1 MKKRMII
8 FSSLI
13 SLLALLAL
21 YAISLGLISNENK
34 NKAIEEI
41 NIYLD
46 VATSHY
52 ENENFE
58 DVANYMVSLD
68 DNLRITFID
77 LTGKVVYDSELK
89 YQVDNLDNHLNRPE
103 IMNLGEAIIRKSGST
118 NDKMMYIARLIDD
131 YYLRVS
137 FDTVYFTT
145 GNVVFAVGALL
156 SIIIIY
162 LIILVFLYLLSKR
175 MLKPIEKEINDLAL
189 IADAEVVFKA
199 DTIDKLPEVIEA
211 AKVLINNKLRQIKEE
226 NTKNETIIQAID
238 ECLILLKNEIVTLV
252 NDQTLKAFNVTKEA
266 IIGKNYLYLFRNTT
280 LLNAI
285 KNAID
290 TRKNE
295 FLNINMSSKNYSV
308 SIIPFNSC
316 QVLVSLKDIT
326 EKQQMEVIK
335 KDFFANASHELKSPL
350 TTIIGYEQMILNG
363 IIEDKKEIKDASLKI
378 LKEANRMNQIIIDML
393 ELSNLEFSKTYELV
407 DIKISDVLYDVIN
420 RYQSRI
426 DNKNI
431 NLSLDIKDT
440 TLYCNKEQI
449 ETLFSNLIDNAIKY
463 NKENGSIILILDEK
477 HFVCKDTGIGIS
489 YNDQSRVFE
498 RFYRVDKAKS
508 KETGGTGLGLA
519 IVKHICEKFNY
530 KVELESVLDV
540 GTAITIYF
548 E

>member
-77 LTGKVVYDSELK
+77 LTGKVIYDSELK

-175 MLKPIEKEINDLAL
+175 MLKPIEKE
-189 IADAEVVFKA
+189 
-199 DTIDKLPEVIEA
+199 
-211 AKVLINNKLRQIKEE
+211 
-226 NTKNETIIQAID
+226 
-238 ECLILLKNEIVTLV
+238 
-252 NDQTLKAFNVTKEA
+252 
-266 IIGKNYLYLFRNTT
+266 
-280 LLNAI
+280 
-285 KNAID
+285 
-290 TRKNE
+290 
-295 FLNINMSSKNYSV
+295 M
-308 SIIPFNSC
+308 
-316 QVLVSLKDIT
+316 
-326 EKQQMEVIK
+326 
-335 KDFFANASHELKSPL
+335 
-350 TTIIGYEQMILNG
+350 
-363 IIEDKKEIKDASLKI
+363 
-378 LKEANRMNQIIIDML
+378 
-393 ELSNLEFSKTYELV
+393 
-407 DIKISDVLYDVIN
+407 
-420 RYQSRI
+420 
-426 DNKNI
+426 
-431 NLSLDIKDT
+431 
-440 TLYCNKEQI
+440 
-449 ETLFSNLIDNAIKY
+449 
-463 NKENGSIILILDEK
+463 
-477 HFVCKDTGIGIS
+477 
-489 YNDQSRVFE
+489 
-498 RFYRVDKAKS
+498 
-508 KETGGTGLGLA
+508 
-519 IVKHICEKFNY
+519 
-530 KVELESVLDV
+530 
-540 GTAITIYF
+540 
-548 E
+548 